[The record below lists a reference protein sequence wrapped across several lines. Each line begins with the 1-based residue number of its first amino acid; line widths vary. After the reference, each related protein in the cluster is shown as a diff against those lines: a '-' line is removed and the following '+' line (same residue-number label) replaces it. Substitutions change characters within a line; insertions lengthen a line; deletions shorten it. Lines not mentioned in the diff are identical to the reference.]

1 MQKFSKRSVSIFLTL
16 LFVLSAFAPAAGTF
30 TLQAAA
36 QTPAAG
42 ESVTVVA
49 CSDFQYRNT
58 VPEAYSSG
66 LGTTASGDA
75 GGKALLQAISAQM
88 ANAGVSNADGFIC
101 AGDYDYDLNS
111 RNTTSQINITSGAIA
126 AMKEGVSAI
135 TSDDTAFVNIQGN
148 HDPQSTAGGTAP
160 SGDNDPASGAYGVFV
175 INERDY
181 QWKTSGLDENATL
194 QAAENLRRYFNS
206 KIAVDYTAP
215 IFVVSHV
222 PLHYTMRSKNDGETI
237 YARHIFD
244 VLQEAGEQGLNIIFL
259 YGHNHTNGWDDY
271 LGGSKVFLT
280 KGDSINITAL
290 RDKDS
295 FTVETLNFTYMNAGF
310 TGHYEHWNTRTG
322 IGTATAASS
331 ASFDLGDLTMTRFD
345 ITGENV
351 VITRYNTQ
359 GATYLKAMGVRNV
372 HKNETAY
379 DPDESEVPSSYTL
392 SLTAAVDDSE
402 YEIDP
407 VVHAVTGSVST
418 GDKTYQRI
426 TDPSKLVNGGKYV
439 LILTGLQDGD
449 GTYTEWD
456 TKYLLSHTL
465 KTNTQ
470 TGFDHTLSPFSG
482 AISSDSIQGDYE
494 AYEFEFSAS
503 GDQWILGGTT
513 GQVTMTQHNT
523 SSAYN
528 VSFTSSGTP
537 FSIIS
542 SSAAGQFM
550 FKATVGN
557 VEIILDHNSSLDLI
571 NAYKMANS
579 GRRAVFAIYGA
590 NQYQRVYPRVT
601 DVSQFTDGGTYV
613 MVATGTKN
621 GQDADFMGLV
631 SSETAAA
638 PADKTGLKIAKELPS
653 GFTLGD
659 SLSGAY
665 SNYEWT
671 FHRSGDKWL
680 MESANGSLTLADQG
694 NGSYNVI
701 VSENGTPVSITES
714 VNNRPDEFEVHGF
727 DDIYFDRYGG
737 TDSTVTA
744 WAAAGNS
751 ITVAFYGTKTVS
763 DVVTQP
769 YTDHSITPAIYPR
782 ITDPSQIVNG
792 ERYVM
797 VVARTRNDANVRQ
810 LLSKDSIDANDRTG
824 FRLDDVPDGF
834 TLGDTI
840 EGTFG
845 DYEWTFIKSG
855 NGWKLACD
863 GGQLTLSQRG
873 TTASYNGTLTANGA
887 TFTLDTYGTGLW
899 YFKTTVGNVSL
910 TLDKNLGG
918 NLVNSYNGGG
928 TNNVVIA
935 LYGAKK
941 AADTTV
947 QRYVKEIVNTTSD
960 LDEGGSYVIVNGTN
974 AINPANNMRAI
985 PVSPATDAN
994 GNKYLDYEQ
1003 NVSNA
1008 FTWRRNDS
1016 PYASYFNFHNSSN
1029 QHLQAGR
1036 SGAQYVYNQATS
1048 FDDNGVYIIVN
1059 GGYAL
1064 TAESANTNNSR
1075 LKRTSVTVSGTKVT
1089 ASNYTNIEWTY
1100 TDSKLQAGS
1109 GKYLSFTATNGISL
1123 QNSGTNI
1130 TLTNSKIKDSSNN
1143 YYIRNN
1149 NSGYFDRTSRVANG
1163 SQFTLY
1169 KKTLDPNSNLT
1180 YSIGMGTDTAQY
1192 VTLTD
1197 INTTNHT
1204 AKILLHSN
1212 DLGNHT
1218 TYTRYI
1224 GEPVPSASYNVFTE
1238 SATGADFEFYK
1249 LETVTVPGA
1258 ITAQVTDVIEEEE
1271 AEYDSPIES
1280 VSISG
1285 NEATLYVGASGTTYT
1300 GLYFIV
1306 RYKSEAKAA
1315 NEERIPIR
1323 VSELLDYSGHNNV
1336 ASYCGEVGDIP
1347 GLGAYYDALDGAWFS
1362 DLILHIIQKE
1372 DYPEYPNEGSVRVNK
1387 TAGARNFMTD
1397 GVTQVELSATGV
1409 PMSPGIDIVLM
1420 LDTSSSM
1427 SNSVGGI
1434 TRLDALRS
1442 SVGAMLDYLSRPN
1455 ETTGQLPDISMAI
1468 ADFNGY
1474 YDTTAFGG
1482 TTDTYVS
1489 RDDVPNGTT
1498 PRTTTNSAQH
1508 CTILT
1513 GPNAGTEIYN
1523 NDAFIPVS
1531 DLTNTSSSNYFN
1543 PSTQISLKSGTN
1555 YDQALETVYKLFEAR
1570 QAHNAENQEERE
1582 TVVIFMSDG
1591 GPFQYNFFTS
1601 QSTTYRWNYW
1611 LMGTYDE
1618 EVDSLGATVSGE
1630 PAASTSDSSDNNDI
1644 WRTYVNNHNDKNEL
1658 LADYNN
1664 GGHWYFY
1671 NGKGNSNRFAE
1682 ALKGDRDKYYTVPTK
1697 DADAYCNDR
1706 NSDGFCDICG
1716 KCTRECV
1723 DHDIDGV
1730 CDKCGHIDQCTH
1742 AKDEN
1747 SDGICDICGCCM
1759 DGCRKYQYLTQLRG
1773 LGATIYSIMFCK
1785 IVDKQISTD
1794 AMDHII
1800 KDIASDESKAYPDA
1814 QSAEDLTN
1822 AFMEIASNFVQAGTD
1837 AYFTDTIGP
1846 AYDIQMANVY
1856 VKNSGEFAQEY
1867 RFDPAPS
1874 IQVKKYTVYTNADY
1888 ENHVTKADGTP
1899 VTYNDIGTRT
1909 GAYEVLETVT
1919 FNDDGSAAYS
1929 DKIDGGATNI
1939 YNNGI
1944 IQAKLFTYN
1953 NNTTATMVDTDL
1965 DGTPDFNLEAETFHW
1980 TIGIIEDTEFTLS
1993 YWLYLTGSMEGLRD
2007 PGSYPT
2013 NTEAVLWYQ
2022 NYLDHPCYKDTIS
2035 PIMPWEA
2042 ATITYEFYLVNE
2054 AGQPVN
2060 SSGTVVPFANR
2071 VLIGNRQT
2079 ETFHLNSSAS
2089 ESSGDLY
2096 INAISELPEVY
2107 ELYNPDARFTVALYS
2122 GDDYRLSVARI
2133 EDNVPMGADPNSVT
2147 TYYYGAY
2154 GAYNKNGVVPHQT
2167 VEDYSNTHVA
2177 FAVVLKTTIVPDA
2190 VVIDYGLPIKIHA
2203 LMNDLNLPA
2212 GTRINAIGTTLSEG
2226 TETNKG
2232 YADRRLTSSGT
2243 TLKLAHGTA
2252 DVVNGESAAN
2262 TFVAYT
2268 PGDMLMDVESV
2279 FYYEVSMF
2287 SNYYYGQI
2295 TVIPAANIY
2304 YEDSFLEFID
2314 GTGSNAAYVWQT
2326 AGETYE
2332 GVYQAEDRPG
2342 LFDLPA
2348 YDANN
2353 VYGNDAAYDDSVAT
2367 YSLGSARFVHLDS
2380 AASPNVNTSAR
2391 AEFDFCG
2398 TGFDVIG
2405 VTSGVTGGITV
2416 TAKNL
2421 ETGATERRLV
2431 NTYYGFGYGRLY
2443 LNAAGGVTLAET
2455 DDAGNE
2461 NAPLYYFKDTFLDV
2475 HPVADADEHIVRVNG
2490 RAFTTKNHSD
2500 AENVYDYAYGWLPET
2515 STGALY
2521 QIPVIKIDGLEYG
2534 TYHVTV
2540 QPRYAAMFDVTG
2552 AGNYDV
2558 FVDGIRVYDPA
2569 GTGDNVSTVVAEAY
2583 ESDRERNAIF
2593 AEVRNTVI
2601 ADNESFLRQV
2611 EGVGDTGSVGGSIMV
2626 DGMFVTANSATALRD
2641 LTQSG
2646 PNNEMYLAQYQ
2657 AIAFKPAVI
2666 AQRSPASFQLGMKVA
2681 ITGFDAET
2689 GKPVPSN
2696 ASVRVIISDVTN
2708 RVIRHISTIT
2718 VSGSAEQFYDL
2729 SPLLSWTKAEDG
2741 VTYVSDYDVVILND
2755 SDVVL
2760 SLTTFKTTFSS
2771 LAEDEEPV
2779 QAMFALTSNRHTLNF
2794 ASMAVGKVLTSA
2806 DTSTFDV
2813 NWDSTD
2819 LEVGATATLTVTT
2832 SDEIVAITVGDTE
2845 ITEYTDNGDGTR
2857 TWTYSFTVQENGE
2870 GSYDVILKDAFGR
2883 VSETYTADVPL
2894 KEEPTTAPSGDD
2906 TTGTDAT
2913 QTPGSEDGKSL
2924 SARLRAVLDW
2934 LLDLF
2939 RRIVA
2944 FFRAL

>member
-1 MQKFSKRSVSIFLTL
+1 MQKLSKRSVSIFLTL

-30 TLQAAA
+30 ELQAAA

-49 CSDFQYRNT
+49 CSDFQYRNS

-322 IGTATAASS
+322 VGTATAASS

-372 HKNETAY
+372 HENETAY
-379 DPDESEVPSSYTL
+379 DPDESEVPGSYTL

-407 VVHAVTGSVST
+407 VVYADTGSDTDS
-418 GDKTYQRI
+418 GEGKIYPRI
-426 TDPSKLVNGGKYV
+426 TDASQLVSGERYV
-439 LILTGLQDGD
+439 LVYLGYQNAA
-449 GTYTEWD
+449 GTSFTAFNSN
-456 TKYLLSHTL
+456 YLLNHTL
-465 KTNTQ
+465 KTASNL
-470 TGFDHTLSPFSG
+470 TGFTPRADADKYDGTLSDT
-482 AISSDSIQGDYE
+482 IEGDFA
-494 AYEFEFSAS
+494 AYEFTFTKS
-503 GDQWILGGTT
+503 GSQWKLSDDS
-513 GQVTMTQHNT
+513 GQVTMTRSGTTN
-523 SSAYN
+523 SFN
-528 VSFTSSGTP
+528 VSYTSSGTP
-537 FSIIS
+537 FNVVAS
-542 SSAAGQFM
+542 SQSNCFLLT
-550 FKATVGN
+550 ATVSSIEL
-557 VEIILDHNSSLDLI
+557 VVDHNESANII
-571 NAYKMANS
+571 NGFRKSNS
-579 GRRAVFAIYGA
+579 GRQIVFAIYGTKS
-590 NQYQRVYPRVT
+590 V
-601 DVSQFTDGGTYV
+601 GGAV
-613 MVATGTKN
+613 
-621 GQDADFMGLV
+621 F
-631 SSETAAA
+631 E
-638 PADKTGLKIAKELPS
+638 PAD
-653 GFTLGD
+653 
-659 SLSGAY
+659 
-665 SNYEWT
+665 
-671 FHRSGDKWL
+671 
-680 MESANGSLTLADQG
+680 
-694 NGSYNVI
+694 
-701 VSENGTPVSITES
+701 
-714 VNNRPDEFEVHGF
+714 
-727 DDIYFDRYGG
+727 
-737 TDSTVTA
+737 
-744 WAAAGNS
+744 AGMM
-751 ITVAFYGTKTVS
+751 T
-763 DVVTQP
+763 
-769 YTDHSITPAIYPR
+769 YPR
-782 ITDPSQIVNG
+782 ITDPAQIISG
-792 ERYVM
+792 EKYVL
-797 VVARTRNDANVRQ
+797 VVAGTNSQSDYRLVSHTSTTSNN
-810 LLSKDSIDANDRTG
+810 RTG
-824 FRLDDVPDGF
+824 FELDEVPAGFALDPTIDGAF
-834 TLGDTI
+834 TA
-840 EGTFG
+840 
-845 DYEWTFIKSG
+845 YEWTMVRSG
-855 NGWKLACD
+855 SGWKLVCP
-863 GGQLTLSQRG
+863 GGQFTLSQQ
-873 TTASYNGTLTANGA
+873 NGSNYKATLTDNSG
-887 TFTLDTYGTGLW
+887 TVFTLNEKSSGLW
-899 YFKTTVGNVSL
+899 YFNGTVGTRTMN
-910 TLDKNLGG
+910 LDRSSPTGG
-918 NLVNSYNGGG
+918 LLLNAYYNGDG
-928 TNNVVIA
+928 TNNAWFA

-941 AADTTV
+941 LPDTTV
-947 QRYVKEIVNTTSD
+947 QRYVKETVNTTSD
-960 LDEGGSYVIVNGTN
+960 LDENGKYIIVNGSN
-974 AINPANNMRAI
+974 AITPANSMRAT
-985 PVSPATDAN
+985 PVTIHLDDQ
-994 GNKYLDYEQ
+994 GNKYLEHGQ
-1003 NVSNA
+1003 ESSNE
-1008 FTWRRNDS
+1008 FTWKRTTAN
-1016 PYASYFNFHNSSN
+1016 AQNFNFFADNTNKLSVSRTGESYITNTTTTTTYDKVNSFEN
-1029 QHLQAGR
+1029 NG
-1036 SGAQYVYNQATS
+1036 QYV
-1048 FDDNGVYIIVN
+1048 IVN

-1064 TAESANTNNSR
+1064 TAESANPNYGNTR
-1075 LKRTSVTVSGTKVT
+1075 LKRTGVTVSGNNVT
-1089 ASNYTNIEWTY
+1089 GNVSDNIVWTFTNNTLKSN
-1100 TDSKLQAGS
+1100 G
-1109 GKYLSFTATNGISL
+1109 GKYLSFSATSGISL
-1123 QNSGTNI
+1123 QDSGTAI
-1130 TLTNSKIKDSSNN
+1130 TFDGSSRIRTSSGTTYYLRNRTNGG
-1143 YYIRNN
+1143 YY
-1149 NSGYFDRTSRVANG
+1149 DRTSRENNA
-1163 SQFTLY
+1163 STFTLY
-1169 KKTLDPNSNLT
+1169 KKNVTTTTTQVLDPACVPGLT
-1180 YSIGMGTDTAQY
+1180 YSIGVSDGAEQY
-1192 VTLTD
+1192 ITLTD
-1197 INTTNHT
+1197 INTTDNT
-1204 AKILLHSN
+1204 AKIKITN
-1212 DLGNHT
+1212 NTAGDDT
-1218 TYTRYI
+1218 TYSRYI
-1224 GEPVPSASYNVFTE
+1224 GGPVPTANYNVFTVSETDE
-1238 SATGADFEFYK
+1238 SDTGADFEFYK
-1249 LETVTVPGA
+1249 L
-1258 ITAQVTDVIEEEE
+1258 TDVVIPGEVIPVVPSEQHH
-1271 AEYDSPIES
+1271 YSDIES
-1280 VSISG
+1280 VELSAR
-1285 NEATLYVGASGTTYT
+1285 EATLYVGASGTTYT

-1315 NEERIPIR
+1315 DEERIPIR

-1336 ASYCGEVGDIP
+1336 ASYCGEVGDVP

-1513 GPNAGTEIYN
+1513 GPNAGSEIYN

-1531 DLTNTSSSNYFN
+1531 ELTNTSSPNYFK
-1543 PSTQISLKSGTN
+1543 PTEQISLKSGTN

-1697 DADAYCNDR
+1697 DENEYCNDR

-1723 DHDIDGV
+1723 DHDSDGV

-1742 AKDEN
+1742 ATDAN
-1747 SDGICDICGCCM
+1747 SDGICDICGCCT

-1800 KDIASDESKAYPDA
+1800 KDIASDDSKAYPDA

-1909 GAYEVLETVT
+1909 GEYEVLETVT

-2367 YSLGSARFVHLDS
+2367 YSLGSARYVHLDS
-2380 AASPNVNTSAR
+2380 GASPNVNTSAR

-2443 LNAAGGVTLAET
+2443 LNAAGGVTLAAT

-2819 LEVGATATLTVTT
+2819 LEAGATATLTVTT
-2832 SDEIVAITVGDTE
+2832 SDEIVAITVGDNE

-2870 GSYDVILKDAFGR
+2870 GSYDVILRDAFGR

-2913 QTPGSEDGKSL
+2913 QTPGSEDGWSL